1 MSVETWGSVPQWRP
15 DVVIGDVEADRF
27 WVRTPLGVMPAAEAQ
42 WSVSSQV
49 RTERYIPLW
58 AVLMAVLFV
67 ALCLLGLLFLLVK
80 EERHYHEVTVT
91 VMGAGFAHTT
101 QVGAYDPRVVTD
113 TRAQVAHARAL
124 AGAR

>member
-1 MSVETWGSVPQWRP
+1 MSVEAVGSVPQWKP
-15 DVVIGDVEADRF
+15 DVVIGDIEADRF
-27 WVRTPLGVMPAAEAQ
+27 WIRTPLGVMPAGEAQ

-58 AVLMAVLFV
+58 AVLLTLLFV
-67 ALCLLGLLFLLVK
+67 LMCLLGLLFLLVK

-91 VMGAGFAHTT
+91 VMGAGFAYTT
-101 QVGAYDPRVVTD
+101 QVGAYDARVVTD